1 MNRRSRGW
9 LLAFCLLGLAA
20 SGEAAYVHY
29 RIIRDPSYT
38 SFCDISQTINCEA
51 VYQSRFGSVGGVPVA
66 LGGVIWFA
74 LATMLTFWGRAGSA
88 RSGSTARASHRAA
101 APSFS
106 VNVPA
111 YLFVLSVVALAVVL
125 YLAYASFFVLKTVCL
140 LCLVTYGAVASI
152 FVISG
157 AATDATMSS
166 VPARAL
172 GDLRALVSNPLA
184 LAIGFLFVAGA
195 ATAVGFFPR
204 DAGPARTAGTAAS
217 AAADQDQRSEFERW
231 FASQAR
237 VPIMVPSEGAQVLV
251 VKFNDYQCP
260 PCRQTYLDYK
270 GILAKFQASRPGAV
284 KLVTK
289 DYPLDPE
296 CNVNVPG
303 GQHVAACEAAV
314 AVRLARGHGRA
325 EAMEGWLFANQ
336 PSLTPPVVR
345 QAARDV
351 GQVPDF
357 DAQYPRTL
365 ELVKGDIALGAQLDV
380 RATPTF
386 FINGVKVQGGLQPV
400 FFEQAIELELKRATG
415 STIK

>member
-1 MNRRSRGW
+1 MTRRTRGW

-20 SGEAAYVHY
+20 SGAAAYVHY

-51 VYQSRFGSVGGVPVA
+51 VYQSRFGSIRGMPVA

-74 LATMLTFWGRAGSA
+74 LATMLTMAAGAGPAQSGPTA
-88 RSGSTARASHRAA
+88 RSSGRAA

-106 VNVPA
+106 ANVPA
-111 YLFVLSVVALAVVL
+111 YLFVLSIAALSVVL

-152 FVISG
+152 FLISG

-172 GDLRALVSNPLA
+172 RDLRALVSNPLT
-184 LAIGFLFVAGA
+184 LAIGLLFVAGA
-195 ATAVGFFPR
+195 ATAVAFFPR
-204 DAGPARTAGTAAS
+204 AVGPARTEVAA

-231 FASQAR
+231 FTSQPR
-237 VPIMVPSEGAQVLV
+237 VPIMVPGEGAQVLI

-270 GILAKFQASRPGAV
+270 SIVAKYQASRPGAV

-314 AVRLARGHGRA
+314 AVRLARAHGRA
-325 EAMEGWLFANQ
+325 EAMEDWLYANQ
-336 PSLTPPVVR
+336 PSLTPPMVR
-345 QAARDV
+345 QAAREV

-365 ELVKGDIALGAQLDV
+365 ELVKGDITFGTQLGV

-400 FFEQAIELELKRATG
+400 FFEQAIELELKRA
-415 STIK
+415 SASLK